1 MSLNQILFDQHWFLS
16 GVFLLLIILSLVS
29 WYVIFR
35 KFFFLKNEKEALAR
49 FSAEKNSAES
59 ASQVLLHKA
68 FLIVAERNKTSHE
81 IARKKL
87 HLLFEEFKERINFGQ
102 NFLASI
108 ANLTPFIGLFGTVIG
123 VYLALMDISTEGSAN
138 IAVVAKPIGE
148 ALIATAIGLWC
159 AIPASFAFNFF
170 SKKSS
175 FLLRKVKLVIDE
187 KMIEIEEGK

>member
-1 MSLNQILFDQHWFLS
+1 MNLAEILLHQHWLLS
-16 GVFLLLIILSLVS
+16 IIFTLLIALSLAS
-29 WYVIFR
+29 WYVIF
-35 KFFFLKNEKEALAR
+35 KKIFFFAAENKSLKNSDQNSLAQKLLVQ
-49 FSAEKNSAES
+49 AAQIIDYNSSELS
-59 ASQVLLHKA
+59 K
-68 FLIVAERNKTSHE
+68 
-81 IARKKL
+81 KKL
-87 HLLFEEFKERINFGQ
+87 NLLFEEFKDHLNFGQ

-148 ALIATAIGLWC
+148 ALIATAVGLWC

-175 FLLRKVKLVIDE
+175 SLLKKVKLTVEE
-187 KMIEIEEGK
+187 KLIQIEERK

>member
-1 MSLNQILFDQHWFLS
+1 MNLAEILLHQHWLLS
-16 GVFLLLIILSLVS
+16 IIFSLLLILSVVS

-35 KFFFLKNEKEALAR
+35 KIFFFKKEQKSLQN
-49 FSAEKNSAES
+49 SDKNSLSQKLLSQAFEIVKSENAE
-59 ASQVLLHKA
+59 L
-68 FLIVAERNKTSHE
+68 NK
-81 IARKKL
+81 KKL
-87 HLLFEEFKERINFGQ
+87 NIVFEEFKDHVNFGQ

-123 VYLALMDISTEGSAN
+123 VYIALMDISSEGSAN

-148 ALIATAIGLWC
+148 ALIATAVGLWC

-175 FLLRKVKLVIDE
+175 LLLKKVKLLVEE
-187 KMIEIEEGK
+187 KLIQIEEKK